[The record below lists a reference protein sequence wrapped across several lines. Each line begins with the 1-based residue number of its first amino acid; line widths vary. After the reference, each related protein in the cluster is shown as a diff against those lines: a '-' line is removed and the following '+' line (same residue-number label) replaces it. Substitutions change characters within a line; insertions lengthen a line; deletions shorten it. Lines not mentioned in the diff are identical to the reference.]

1 MKRIRCTAFIAS
13 ALILSAC
20 SEQHEPATVDVQ
32 VDKTQL
38 AFDHQTMDVSGFSS
52 YLELKVYTDVSLAT
66 HKAQELDAKLSALL
80 YSTNDKTLTEAR
92 IAWRAAYD
100 AYLSALIYSRL
111 PINDPPEWL
120 KKGISQ
126 RQTLAFIDS
135 WPIEGGYIDYVDG
148 YPFSGIVNDLA
159 LPLTADNLI
168 DQHGFADV
176 TYVSLGFHA
185 LEFMLWGEDGN
196 RSPKDFL
203 AQDNTA
209 SAVINDRLVQASDS
223 TEATMTP
230 STAIQNHHRRR
241 QYVQLV
247 SDLLQ
252 KHLLRLQS
260 RWEPS
265 SGYYASVL
273 QRSQPE
279 QVLRASFIATQDLI
293 SDELLNKRLVGN
305 SSEFS
310 DTSWADITA
319 IINGIRQLYLPNQDS
334 DFGTGGLESL
344 LYGNKHNII
353 AEWEQLF
360 AAIDDSIT
368 QWQESDNTDDIAA
381 RQQCR
386 QHLIDLLSLLKN
398 TTSLLDI
405 QLPAID

>member
-1 MKRIRCTAFIAS
+1 MNFLRCTFI
-13 ALILSAC
+13 LISLLGLSAC
-20 SEQHEPATVDVQ
+20 SQPDQATVDVQ
-32 VDKTQL
+32 IDHKQL
-38 AFDHQTMDVSGFSS
+38 NLQNSAGDTSAFSS
-52 YLELKVYTDVSLAT
+52 YLELKVYSDVSLAT
-66 HKAQELDAKLSALL
+66 HKAQELDAKLSAFL
-80 YSTNDKTLTEAR
+80 YSTTEDTLADAQS
-92 IAWRAAYD
+92 AWRSAYD

-126 RQTLAFIDS
+126 QQTLLFIDS

-159 LPLTADNLI
+159 LPLTADSLI
-168 DQHGFADV
+168 SQHGFADPS
-176 TYVSLGFHA
+176 YVSLGFHA
-185 LEFMLWGEDGN
+185 LEFMLWGEDGQ

-203 AQDNTA
+203 AKDNTA

-223 TEATMTP
+223 TEATMKP

-368 QWQESDNTDDIAA
+368 QWHESDNTDDIAA